1 MTSVMYMRNVSIL
14 QKMSVQKLIYFPPPR
29 PWLSVPSSLCENCRL
44 RSL

>member
-1 MTSVMYMRNVSIL
+1 MISTMYMRNVSIL
-14 QKMSVQKLIYFPPPR
+14 QKMSVQKLIYFPPH